1 MRTWLASGLIVFATF
16 LTASQ
21 PIPRFTSVDPD
32 TAKKGDAV
40 VGKGENLSKT
50 VVAEVLLTDGKK
62 DTNAAISSQS
72 ESEIKFTIPDVTP
85 GRYHV
90 LVLSADHSAIIEQP
104 VIVTVQ

>member
-1 MRTWLASGLIVFATF
+1 MRTWLAAGLIVFATF

-40 VGKGENLSKT
+40 VGKGENLSKA
-50 VVAEVLLTDGKK
+50 VVGQVLLSDGKK
-62 DTNAAISSQS
+62 DTTAPISAQS
-72 ESEIKFTIPDVTP
+72 NEEIKFLIPDVSP
-85 GRYHV
+85 GRYRV

-104 VIVTVQ
+104 VVVTVE